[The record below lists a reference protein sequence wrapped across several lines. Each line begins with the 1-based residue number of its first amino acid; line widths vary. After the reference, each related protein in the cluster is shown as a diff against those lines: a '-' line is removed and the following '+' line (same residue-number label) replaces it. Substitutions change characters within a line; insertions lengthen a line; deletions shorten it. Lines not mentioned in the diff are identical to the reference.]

1 MTRVKVD
8 STTIASIGY
17 DPHTR
22 ELDLEFRESGEI
34 YRYSGVSTEEHAEFM
49 AAKSKG
55 TYLNQVFKAK
65 DHRYNV
71 VKTARR

>member
-1 MTRVKVD
+1 MKHIKVD

-17 DPHTR
+17 DPRTR

-34 YRYSGVSTEEHAEFM
+34 YRYSDVSSDEYAEFM

-65 DHRYNV
+65 EHRYKV
-71 VKTARR
+71 VKGSR